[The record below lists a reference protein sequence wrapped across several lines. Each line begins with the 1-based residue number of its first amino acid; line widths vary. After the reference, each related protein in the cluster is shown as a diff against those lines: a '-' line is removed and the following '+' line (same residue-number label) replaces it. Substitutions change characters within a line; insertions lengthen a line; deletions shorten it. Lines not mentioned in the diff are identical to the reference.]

1 MSNRM
6 RLLLIG
12 LAIVV
17 IAVLAWFLAL
27 SPVRD
32 DIAATEAQIEEE
44 RAKLS
49 EAQIKLAQAESTKKE
64 GRRNQARLLE
74 LAKMIPTSEEIPSLL
89 LQIQDLADQSGI
101 QFIAITPSETKDSE
115 SGAFRVLPLSLEFS
129 GTFFDV
135 SDFIWRAEQMSSGPG
150 RLLAIKQLQLG
161 LAGGTASEQVAD
173 VSPTLSVAM
182 TMYAFLADE
191 QGGPAPAAQSR
202 TGATEDTA
210 TSTPAANES
219 TAQ

>member
-101 QFIAITPSETKDSE
+101 QFIAIT
-115 SGAFRVLPLSLEFS
+115 RV
-129 GTFFDV
+129 
-135 SDFIWRAEQMSSGPG
+135 RPG
-150 RLLAIKQLQLG
+150 LG
-161 LAGGTASEQVAD
+161 V
-173 VSPTLSVAM
+173 
-182 TMYAFLADE
+182 
-191 QGGPAPAAQSR
+191 
-202 TGATEDTA
+202 
-210 TSTPAANES
+210 
-219 TAQ
+219 